1 MTNSYYGKPIV
12 KAPVW
17 GPSIAAYF
25 FAGGLAGASAV
36 LVVAARARGND
47 VLARRALAGAM
58 LGTLASPVL
67 LISDLRD
74 AKRFHH
80 MLRVFKPTS
89 PMSVGTWILSTF
101 GVAIAASAI
110 SEFAG
115 ILVPVGR
122 STEIASGLLG
132 TLLATYTATLIANTA
147 IPIWHDGRRE
157 LPFLFAGGSAASGAA
172 FAVIATP
179 VADAAIARR
188 VMLAGVVLEGAA
200 MQLMEARLGSL
211 IFEPYKKGRGN
222 TLRRLAQGLT
232 LAGASLSAIWGSKSR
247 SVAMLAGGCVL
258 AGTACERFSVF
269 YAGFDSAND
278 PKYVVIP
285 QRARVDA
292 RERMSV

>member
-1 MTNSYYGKPIV
+1 
-12 KAPVW
+12 
-17 GPSIAAYF
+17 
-25 FAGGLAGASAV
+25 
-36 LVVAARARGND
+36 
-47 VLARRALAGAM
+47 
-58 LGTLASPVL
+58 
-67 LISDLRD
+67 
-74 AKRFHH
+74 
-80 MLRVFKPTS
+80 
-89 PMSVGTWILSTF
+89 
-101 GVAIAASAI
+101 
-110 SEFAG
+110 
-115 ILVPVGR
+115 
-122 STEIASGLLG
+122 
-132 TLLATYTATLIANTA
+132 
-147 IPIWHDGRRE
+147 
-157 LPFLFAGGSAASGAA
+157 
-172 FAVIATP
+172 
-179 VADAAIARR
+179 
-188 VMLAGVVLEGAA
+188 MLAGVVLEGAA